1 MEVFKQKVQ
10 WKNSVWIGSSFEDHK
25 LTLKKIV
32 LKYIFMYQVSE
43 TFISHELEIA
53 SQTVVDWYNFSKEVC
68 TCVLEKH
75 LKKIEGSG
83 KTVEIDE
90 S

>member
-1 MEVFKQKVQ
+1 
-10 WKNSVWIGSSFEDHK
+10 
-25 LTLKKIV
+25 
-32 LKYIFMYQVSE
+32 MYQVSE